1 MFLQYAPQLLMGHN
15 ETFQNVVFKISV
27 ITHLGRPTFSKTQSN
42 LDFSNSMQMV
52 GGCLGAFDLWEAAIL
67 PALMYNSETWTD
79 IKPETVKD
87 LEEMQ
92 CYLF

>member
-1 MFLQYAPQLLMGHN
+1 
-15 ETFQNVVFKISV
+15 
-27 ITHLGRPTFSKTQSN
+27 
-42 LDFSNSMQMV
+42 MQMV